1 MATHSVVLDTLSRT
15 AQPISKSI
23 ANANPDAADGT
34 LNAFATK
41 LNALTTNN
49 LITAT
54 RVVKTNL
61 DELEPEPEPVEQTTP
76 TLTLAQ
82 TSIPWSQIKG
92 QVKLVDINYTGDGT
106 LYVDN
111 CLYVPDKQSGFVDF
125 ESNREFG
132 HKIVYVDGAPK
143 LFLTACN
150 LNLFDDNIPGRI
162 KGKVLASETAASA
175 PVEVEFTI
183 TNA

>member
-1 MATHSVVLDTLSRT
+1 MATHTVVLDTLT
-15 AQPISKSI
+15 LHDQPIGKSI
-23 ANANPDAADGT
+23 VNANPDAADGT
-34 LNAFATK
+34 LNAFVTK

-61 DELEPEPEPVEQTTP
+61 DEEDLPAPVEKTTP

-106 LYVDN
+106 LSVDA
-111 CLYVPDKQSGFVDF
+111 CLDGNSFTTSPKTGIYRIWS
-125 ESNREFG
+125 
-132 HKIVYVDGAPK
+132 HKIVYVEGAPK
-143 LFLTACN
+143 LWLYGNTDQSAS
-150 LNLFDDNIPGRI
+150 LYL
-162 KGKVLASETAASA
+162 KGKVIASETETYA

-183 TNA
+183 TA